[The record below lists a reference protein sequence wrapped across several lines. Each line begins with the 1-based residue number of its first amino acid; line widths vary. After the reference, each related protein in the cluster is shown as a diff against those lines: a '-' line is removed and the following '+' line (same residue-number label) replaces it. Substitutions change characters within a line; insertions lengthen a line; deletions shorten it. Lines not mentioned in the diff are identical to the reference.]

1 MARARAPPALRQF
14 RVELEAPQSI
24 APHLLE
30 HLADRPQRL
39 ASSAIETLATFGALI
54 HEPSFGE
61 GAQLE

>member
-1 MARARAPPALRQF
+1 
-14 RVELEAPQSI
+14 VELEAPQSI